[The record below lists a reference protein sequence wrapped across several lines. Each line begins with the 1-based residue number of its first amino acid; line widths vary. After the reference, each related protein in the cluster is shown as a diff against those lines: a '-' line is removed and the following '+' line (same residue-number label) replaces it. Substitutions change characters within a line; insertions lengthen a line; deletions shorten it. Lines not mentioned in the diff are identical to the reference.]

1 MLRPRPRRYE
11 ILIRSSLALA
21 ALLTV
26 AITLAIIAVLFGDSL
41 AFFRH
46 VSMVEFVFGLR
57 WAPDIEPLSFGVLPL
72 ACGTLLVA
80 AGALLFALPIGVPTA
95 IFLSEYSP
103 RWLRQVAK
111 PVLEILAGIP
121 SVVYGYFAATFVTP
135 LVLKPL
141 FGPERVDA
149 FNAASAA
156 LVLGVMILPTI
167 CSLCDDAFRSVPV
180 TLREAAY
187 ALSAT
192 RLEVST
198 RVVFPAA
205 LSGVVAA
212 VLLALARAIGET
224 MAVALAAGSNPQLT
238 LNPFQQVQTMTGYM
252 AQVSMG
258 ETAAGSI
265 KYEAIFAIGLTLFA
279 ITFSVNW
286 IARRILKRF
295 REVYE

>member
-1 MLRPRPRRYE
+1 MLRPRSRRYE
-11 ILIRSSLALA
+11 ALIRLSLALS

-26 AITLAIIAVLFGDSL
+26 AITLSIVAVLFKDSL
-41 AFFRH
+41 GFFRR
-46 VSMVEFVFGLR
+46 VSILEFVSGLR
-57 WAPDIEPLSFGVLPL
+57 WAPDIEPLSFGVIPL
-72 ACGTLLVA
+72 ACGTVLVA
-80 AGALLFALPIGVPTA
+80 AGALLFALPIGIPTA

-135 LVLKPL
+135 VILQPL
-141 FGPERVDA
+141 FGPDRVDA

-156 LVLGVMILPTI
+156 LVLGIMILPTI
-167 CSLCDDAFRSVPV
+167 CSLCDDAFRSVPI

-198 RVVFPAA
+198 RVVLPAA
-205 LSGVVAA
+205 LSGIVAA

-252 AQVSMG
+252 AQVSLG

-265 KYEAIFAIGLTLFA
+265 KYEAIFAIGLTLFV

-286 IARRILKRF
+286 IARRILNRF

>member
-1 MLRPRPRRYE
+1 MLRPGSRRHE
-11 ILIRSSLALA
+11 VLICWSLAA
-21 ALLTV
+21 CGLLTV
-26 AITLAIIAVLFGDSL
+26 AVTASIIAVLLGDSVG
-41 AFFRH
+41 FFRR
-46 VSMVEFVFGLR
+46 VSPLEFLTGTR
-57 WAPDIEPLSFGVLPL
+57 WAPDIEPFSFGVIPL
-72 ACGTLLVA
+72 VCGTLLVA
-80 AGALLFALPIGVPTA
+80 AGALLLALPIGIPTA
-95 IFLSEYSP
+95 IFLSEYAP
-103 RWLRQVAK
+103 PWLRQFAK

-121 SVVYGYFAATFVTP
+121 SVVYGYFAVTFVTP
-135 LVLKPL
+135 LVLRPM
-141 FGPERVDA
+141 FGPDQVDA

-156 LVLGVMILPTI
+156 IVLGIMILPTI

-212 VLLALARAIGET
+212 VLLALARAVGET

-238 LNPFQQVQTMTGYM
+238 LNPFRQVQTMTGYM
-252 AQVSMG
+252 AQVSLG
-258 ETAAGSI
+258 ETAAGSV
-265 KYEAIFAIGLTLFA
+265 KYEAIFAIGLTLFI
-279 ITFSVNW
+279 ITFGVNW
-286 IARRILKRF
+286 IAQRILRRF